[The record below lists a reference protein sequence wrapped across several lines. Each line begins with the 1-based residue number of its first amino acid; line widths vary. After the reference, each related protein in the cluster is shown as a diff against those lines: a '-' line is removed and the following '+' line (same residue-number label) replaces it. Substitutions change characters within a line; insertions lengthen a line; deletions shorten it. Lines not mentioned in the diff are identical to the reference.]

1 LAALVVVL
9 LAVFFFVTNF
19 VRVDGVA
26 SVACNAKPV
35 RSQQRPWPSI
45 VATKSTISV
54 AISSQIPSTLDTVVR
69 LLRFVFWP
77 KTLSRTLLSPL
88 LSVVVVAAFWTV
100 FFFTGVAEPVT
111 DLPWAF
117 LPVTDLPVDL
127 RLRDVLL
134 ITSFALSSAF
144 GFKKENG
151 QK

>member
-54 AISSQIPSTLDTVVR
+54 AISSQIPSTLDTAER
-69 LLRFVFWP
+69 LLRCAFVWLP
-77 KTLSRTLLSPL
+77 RTLLRTLLIPL
-88 LSVVVVAAFWTV
+88 SLVVVAFFWT
-100 FFFTGVAEPVT
+100 FFLVAAVMVPLEALT
-111 DLPWAF
+111 
-117 LPVTDLPVDL
+117 VDL
-127 RLRDVLL
+127 
-134 ITSFALSSAF
+134 
-144 GFKKENG
+144 
-151 QK
+151 